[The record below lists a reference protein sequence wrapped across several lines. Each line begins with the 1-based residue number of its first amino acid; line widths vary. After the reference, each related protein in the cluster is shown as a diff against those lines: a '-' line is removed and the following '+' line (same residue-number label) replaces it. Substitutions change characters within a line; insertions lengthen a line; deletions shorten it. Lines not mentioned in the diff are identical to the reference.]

1 MDLELFDHFTS
12 SPAAGSSSSAA
23 LALPELPSL
32 NNSLRKRQRLSS
44 SNRHED
50 ESDEED
56 QHEDKVRNWLDVVL
70 LWEKYTN
77 FLIIIIIIFIDCS
90 LSLSLNSPADSLNS
104 QYQSRTNQP
113 SKQNQKMV

>member
-70 LWEKYTN
+70 LWDKYTN
-77 FLIIIIIIFIDCS
+77 FLIFIIIIFIDCS
-90 LSLSLNSPADSLNS
+90 LSLSLNSHADSLNS